1 METRYTEALTR
12 KVVILMTR
20 TDLDLVGDPLSPNT
34 RQELHRTA
42 TEQAPGTY
50 EVEMPET
57 RARDLASK
65 AANLGLMGARN
76 QDPAGVGRAHGVAP
90 PAV

>member
-1 METRYTEALTR
+1 
-12 KVVILMTR
+12 MTR
-20 TDLDLVGDPLSPNT
+20 ADLDLVGDRLSPST

-50 EVEMPET
+50 DVEIPET

-65 AANLGLMGARN
+65 ATNLGLIALASKI
-76 QDPAGVGRAHGVAP
+76 QQELDALTL
-90 PAV
+90 

>member
-1 METRYTEALTR
+1 METRYTGALTR
-12 KVVILMTR
+12 KVLISMTCA
-20 TDLDLVGDPLSPNT
+20 DLDMVGDRLSPST

-50 EVEMPET
+50 EVEMPEA

-65 AANLGLMGARN
+65 AANLGLMALAAKI
-76 QDPAGVGRAHGVAP
+76 QQELDALTV
-90 PAV
+90 

>member
-1 METRYTEALTR
+1 METRYTGALTR
-12 KVVILMTR
+12 KVVVSMTR
-20 TDLDLVGDPLSPNT
+20 ADLDLVGDRLSPST

-50 EVEMPET
+50 DVEIPET

-65 AANLGLMGARN
+65 ATNLGLIALASKI
-76 QDPAGVGRAHGVAP
+76 QHELDALPL
-90 PAV
+90 

>member
-1 METRYTEALTR
+1 METRYTGALTR
-12 KVVILMTR
+12 KVVVSMTR
-20 TDLDLVGDPLSPNT
+20 ADLDMVGDRLSPST
-34 RQELHRTA
+34 RRELHRTA

-65 AANLGLMGARN
+65 AANLGLIVLATRI
-76 QDPAGVGRAHGVAP
+76 QQELDALTL
-90 PAV
+90 

>member
-1 METRYTEALTR
+1 MKTRHTGALTR
-12 KVVILMTR
+12 KVIVSLTR
-20 TDLDLVGDPLSPNT
+20 ADLDVVGDRLSPTT

-50 EVEMPET
+50 DVAMTET

-65 AANLGLMGARN
+65 AANLGLMALAIKI
-76 QDPAGVGRAHGVAP
+76 QQELDALTV
-90 PAV
+90 